1 MEVFDLKQFRKDKN
15 LTQVEVAELFS
26 CKQNFISN
34 IEAGIKQIPQD
45 KLDILQSKYGDIT
58 EYITTKQDM
67 VIQGVSPQEF
77 MMTGADAF
85 SRQIVQMMNDKLIAP
100 FGMIAEKDKEIERLN
115 RLVGKL
121 EAQLELAKKT
131 VVQEGGNATCANV
144 G

>member
-34 IEAGIKQIPQD
+34 IEAGIKQMPQD

>member
-1 MEVFDLKQFRKDKN
+1 MEIFDLQRFRKNNN
-15 LTQVEVAELFS
+15 LTQ
-26 CKQNFISN
+26 KQLALLLECEQPFISKV
-34 IEAGIKQIPQD
+34 EKGERLFPESMQS
-45 KLDILQSKYGDIT
+45 ILTAKYGSIT
-58 EYITTKQDM
+58 EYITKKDDT
-67 VIQGVSPQEF
+67 ILQGVSPQEF

-100 FGMIAEKDKEIERLN
+100 YGMIAEKDKEIERLN

>member
-1 MEVFDLKQFRKDKN
+1 MEVFDLKRFRKENN

-45 KLDILQSKYGDIT
+45 KLDILQSKYGDIS
-58 EYITTKQDM
+58 EYISRKEDT
-67 VIQGVSPQEF
+67 VLQGVSPQEL
-77 MMTGADAF
+77 MMSGADAF

-100 FGMIAEKDKEIERLN
+100 YGMIAEKEIEIERLN

-131 VVQEGGNATCANV
+131 VVQEGGNVTCANV